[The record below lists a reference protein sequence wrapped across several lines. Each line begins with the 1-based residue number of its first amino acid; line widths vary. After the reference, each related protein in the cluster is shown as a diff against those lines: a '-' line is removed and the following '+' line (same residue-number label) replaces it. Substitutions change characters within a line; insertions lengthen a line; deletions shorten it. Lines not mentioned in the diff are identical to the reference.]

1 MATKVLKKKLIL
13 KKAIK
18 STITKILLTIII
30 FLLGMIYVKINPQNK
45 ITLQEVIYENSL
57 KFTKVRQLY
66 EKYFSNIFSINNLIY
81 EEKPVFNEKIT
92 YIAKNTYKDGVAL
105 TVANNYMV
113 PALESGIVVY
123 IGNKQD
129 YGQTIIVEQTNG
141 IDTFYSNIS
150 TTDIKLYDYIEKG
163 DYIGQ
168 TLSDKLYLIF
178 QKNGVVLNYKDYI

>member
-1 MATKVLKKKLIL
+1 
-13 KKAIK
+13 
-18 STITKILLTIII
+18 
-30 FLLGMIYVKINPQNK
+30 
-45 ITLQEVIYENSL
+45 
-57 KFTKVRQLY
+57 
-66 EKYFSNIFSINNLIY
+66 
-81 EEKPVFNEKIT
+81 
-92 YIAKNTYKDGVAL
+92 
-105 TVANNYMV
+105 MV